1 MPDQGRN
8 NCPLTSLLCYTNQ
21 YFTNRFAMVTV
32 HMENKGIN
40 VSQAVIS
47 HNLEL
52 KLLHLECA
60 MLNNLSLKLDFEWCF
75 YPIVFS
81 LRCLGVDLLPSE
93 RRMKTSRWLTHIYAL
108 IWLISNV
115 GMYTFN
121 RFVSKSNF
129 INNDF
134 TAVYN
139 MSYSV
144 IVMIGYVGSHLILL
158 FFIRPRFAPLMNSFR
173 LLKNQLNKSQRLKEL
188 SSKSDGVRSA
198 S

>member
-1 MPDQGRN
+1 
-8 NCPLTSLLCYTNQ
+8 
-21 YFTNRFAMVTV
+21 
-32 HMENKGIN
+32 
-40 VSQAVIS
+40 
-47 HNLEL
+47 
-52 KLLHLECA
+52 

-134 TAVYN
+134 TTVYN